1 MTESE
6 QKARA
11 TESDDT
17 QGQGARPEG
26 DRAMDRARGRARGT
40 ERERGESEG
49 QSEGQRGRRERRAM
63 SDAEHMGMHI
73 EHGTKIKADKIADKM
88 LTKDAD
94 NRRATSTTEQQWLY
108 PAIELRHW
116 PWASC
121 GIWRGDDIC
130 KMKVEGVGCASAGR
144 CGESERG
151 GAQAAM

>member
-1 MTESE
+1 M
-6 QKARA
+6 
-11 TESDDT
+11 
-17 QGQGARPEG
+17 
-26 DRAMDRARGRARGT
+26 
-40 ERERGESEG
+40 
-49 QSEGQRGRRERRAM
+49 
-63 SDAEHMGMHI
+63 HMGMHI

-130 KMKVEGVGCASAGR
+130 KMKVEGVGCASVGR
-144 CGESERG
+144 WRAG
-151 GAQAAM
+151 GAAATATATGMRMARRRVWRRLRTRHGCGRGL